1 MKKKSSRVDDF
12 CVLVW
17 WYAVVCFLPSGHHHP
32 PSTIHHHHHHHHHLL
47 PSSSISW
54 RTLQAAHP
62 SSPTSLRPLSLAD
75 DTASTRSSAP
85 APPHL
90 HEKPARGVRLGI
102 VARRRSH
109 FSELLRFHDNHGAPS
124 ASRVSRGC
132 SPSPGPALSL
142 LPLDCL
148 LHRSACMSAGGP
160 AGGPSIHP
168 SCRRYRRRRLSV
180 VVALLNHARGRA
192 ILLSSLS
199 LSLFS
204 FSLL

>member
-1 MKKKSSRVDDF
+1 MFSA
-12 CVLVW
+12 VW
-17 WYAVVCFLPSGHHHP
+17 PSP
-32 PSTIHHHHHHHHHLL
+32 FTIHHHHHHHHHLPQVAASHGVLCKQHIHL
-47 PSSSISW
+47 PQHRYS
-54 RTLQAAHP
+54 
-62 SSPTSLRPLSLAD
+62 LSLAD

-124 ASRVSRGC
+124 ASRASRGC

-192 ILLSSLS
+192 LLLSSLS

-204 FSLL
+204 FLLL